1 MKELISNIDLT
12 TIVYA
17 VLTVA
22 WIIVRITPTKKD
34 NDILTVIQKIVDYI
48 IPNKKSGGGKHNKL

>member
-1 MKELISNIDLT
+1 MEFVMENLT
-12 TIVYA
+12 EIVYA

-22 WIIVRITPTKKD
+22 WVVVRITPTKKD

-48 IPNKKSGGGKHNKL
+48 IPNRKKGGGKHQK